1 MSKIFITGMSAPHAS
16 AEANKRSL
24 SFAGL
29 ICTVLSQLG
38 HEVVQDDPDISW
50 NINDLDQ
57 YDLVLIG
64 LSPLTSLSANRV
76 YGALNLIDLL
86 QESSKLRFFID
97 APEPTRIT
105 ASLRAIAKT
114 PDNLTKPFYSYRKGF
129 MYATVPGMASNLLAV
144 VNRLLTDEWPTT
156 LYPALPWSGT
166 GKIISQLPAGAAES
180 LCAIN
185 LDSYILSTQDTIE
198 VEKRDKWV
206 VENYN
211 TSWIK
216 EVTGMLVHQSIP
228 MKWHKG
234 WNDEQVFS
242 QISSGIGSLIGPYQT
257 GGTWWSYRL
266 IQSLNAST
274 PVATDWRESQAIGD
288 SWTYLASHIE
298 TLPIDKRVEVAHAQ
312 REEYAKSI
320 PSRRDAA
327 VTVSDALS
335 LYATKGKK

>member
-1 MSKIFITGMSAPHAS
+1 MSKILITGMSAPHAS

-29 ICTVLSQLG
+29 ICNVLSQMG

-105 ASLRAIAKT
+105 ASLRAIVKT

-144 VNRLLTDEWPTT
+144 VNRLL
-156 LYPALPWSGT
+156 
-166 GKIISQLPAGAAES
+166 
-180 LCAIN
+180 
-185 LDSYILSTQDTIE
+185 
-198 VEKRDKWV
+198 
-206 VENYN
+206 
-211 TSWIK
+211 
-216 EVTGMLVHQSIP
+216 
-228 MKWHKG
+228 
-234 WNDEQVFS
+234 NDE
-242 QISSGIGSLIGPYQT
+242 
-257 GGTWWSYRL
+257 
-266 IQSLNAST
+266 
-274 PVATDWRESQAIGD
+274 
-288 SWTYLASHIE
+288 
-298 TLPIDKRVEVAHAQ
+298 
-312 REEYAKSI
+312 
-320 PSRRDAA
+320 
-327 VTVSDALS
+327 
-335 LYATKGKK
+335 

>member
-1 MSKIFITGMSAPHAS
+1 MSKILITGMSAPHAS

-29 ICTVLSQLG
+29 ICNVLSQLG

-105 ASLRAIAKT
+105 ASLRAIVKT

-144 VNRLLTDEWPTT
+144 VNRLLNDEWPTT

-185 LDSYILSTQDTIE
+185 LDSYILSTQDSIE

-216 EVTGMLVHQSIP
+216 EVTGMLTYQSVP

-242 QISSGIGSLIGPYQT
+242 QISSGIGSLISPYQT

-327 VTVSDALS
+327 VTVSDALN
-335 LYATKGKK
+335 LYATKGK